1 MRAAPVP
8 LPFRDTSNLP
18 PVPMSTTIRAALAAI
33 LAASAVA
40 LPAQSATRKPP
51 AKPAKAAPAPAAP
64 ALRPATQ
71 REELERIIQRRVLP
85 NGLEVIVVE
94 NHGVPL
100 ATVELVV
107 RNGSFTQ
114 TPDYA
119 GLAHVYEHMF
129 FKSNEDYPHPEQFVA
144 RASELGAIYNAS
156 TKEEVVNYYLT
167 VPSDSLR
174 GAMQFLESAFSA
186 PLFRSDELDT
196 EKQVVIGEYDRQE
209 SNPFFHLLQAM
220 DRAMWGNEVSRKN
233 MIGDRD
239 VVESVTPEK
248 MFEIEHR
255 YYIPNNAAV
264 IVAGDV
270 IPDSAFKLA
279 ADVFGPMPRGPDP
292 FAKYPIPPFPPLT
305 KSVPVVVEQPINA
318 VVVMVQW
325 RGPSVREDPQST
337 YAADVFSDVLNQD
350 GSAFQKAL
358 VDSGLWTQVLV
369 NYYTLNH
376 TGPITISGETSPEK
390 LKAALAALY
399 GEIAK
404 FDKPG
409 YFTAAELEPQKQQRA
424 VGTAMGLERASG
436 FSHELGV
443 WWAVAGLDYYMGYV
457 DNMAKQTTADLRAYA
472 SKYIVDKPHVA
483 GVLLSAQ
490 ARRAS
495 GITDADLI
503 GQSAV
508 AAPAAGSK

>member
-1 MRAAPVP
+1 MTTLFRAAAAVLLAAPAVP
-8 LPFRDTSNLP
+8 LS
-18 PVPMSTTIRAALAAI
+18 
-33 LAASAVA
+33 
-40 LPAQSATRKPP
+40 AQSAAKPVP
-51 AKPAKAAPAPAAP
+51 AKPAPAAAPAP

-71 REELERIIQRRVLP
+71 REELERIIQRQVLP

-114 TPDYA
+114 TADYA
-119 GLAHVYEHMF
+119 GLAHMYEHMF

-144 RASELGAIYNAS
+144 RASELGAIYNAQ
-156 TKEEVVNYYLT
+156 TREEVVNYYLT
-167 VPSDSLR
+167 VPSDSLE
-174 GAMQFLESAFSA
+174 GAMEFIESAFRA

-196 EKQVVIGEYDRQE
+196 EKQVVLGEYDRQE
-209 SNPFFHLLQAM
+209 SSPFFHLLQAM
-220 DRAMWGNEVSRKN
+220 DKAMWGSEVSRKN

-239 VVESVTPEK
+239 VVQGVTPAK

-255 YYIPNNAAV
+255 YYVPNNAAL

-279 ADVFGPMPRGPDP
+279 RQTFGKMPRGDDP

-305 KSVPVVVEQPINA
+305 KSIPVIEQQPISA
-318 VVVMVQW
+318 VVVLVQW
-325 RGPSVREDPQST
+325 RGPSVRQDPEAT

-350 GSAFQKAL
+350 GSNFQKRL
-358 VDSGLWTQVLV
+358 VDSGLWSQVLV
-369 NYYTLNH
+369 NYYTLNQ

-399 GEIAK
+399 GEVAK
-404 FDKPG
+404 FDQPG
-409 YFTAAELEPQKQQRA
+409 YFTEAELEPQKQQRA

-436 FSHELGV
+436 FSHELGF
-443 WWAVAGLDYYMGYV
+443 WWSVAGLDYYMGYV
-457 DNMAKQTTADLRAYA
+457 DNMAKRTTADLRAYA
-472 SKYIVDKPHVA
+472 KKYIVGKPHVA
-483 GVLLSAQ
+483 GVLLAPQ
-490 ARRAS
+490 ALRAS
-495 GITDADLI
+495 GLTEADLI
-503 GQSAV
+503 GESA
-508 AAPAAGSK
+508 AAPQRTN